1 MELTYPATA
10 LPDHSGGFSVVLA
23 ERVLSLADRLG
34 LPALWGQLGLGH
46 PSRRRTSYPTDQ
58 RLAAVLA
65 GLACGLRGIAPG
77 NLLLRPNSA
86 LRQRLGGRFPDQGT
100 IHRWLDQ
107 VTPDQAAA
115 LRQHLHAVVAEHGH
129 FWEGLWAGEPL
140 VLDLD
145 GQGLVARGRRFERA
159 QGGYLGDGLDKGYQ
173 RYVCYAGA
181 TAEVLDEV
189 LLPGNTTLMSAL
201 PEMLAGLN
209 EVLPRAVRGLVQLR
223 GDSHLGTATNIGR
236 MRHDGYHY
244 LCPLYSCWSKKRL
257 KELVRG
263 RRGGW
268 FRATDSTGRE
278 RQVRFWQVRRFRLA
292 GKGGYGVV
300 RPHAVVYREV
310 TAKGKEEWTVLLADR
325 GVRSGPKLWAHYH
338 ERGGTIEEYN
348 DQSERAYHLEVM
360 RTGRFAGLNAVQALV
375 GLCWDLT
382 RWATEGLRLPP
393 VLAPAADEGAWVA
406 AAALDLSQLMARAGH
421 SGLRLRRAAGGGP
434 LEVED
439 TAGTAESRA
448 WRRCLQQPIQL
459 LLRLTG

>member
-1 MELTYPATA
+1 MQLTYPETGG
-10 LPDHSGGFSVVLA
+10 PDRSGGFSVVLA
-23 ERVLSLADRLG
+23 ERVLAFADRLG
-34 LPALWGQLGLGH
+34 LPAQWAALSLGH
-46 PSRRRTSYPTDQ
+46 LTRRRTSYTADQ

-115 LRQHLHAVVAEHGH
+115 LRQHLHAVVAAHGR

-189 LLPGNTTLMSAL
+189 LLPGNTTAMSAL

-209 EVLPRAVRGLVQLR
+209 DVLPRAVRGRVQLR
-223 GDSHLGTATNIGR
+223 GDAHFGTATNIGR
-236 MRHDGYHY
+236 MRQAGYHY

-257 KELVRG
+257 RELVRG

-278 RQVRFWQVRRFRLA
+278 RRVQFWQVRRFRLA

-325 GVRSGPKLWAHYH
+325 GVRSGPKLWATYH

-375 GLCWDLT
+375 GLCGNLT
-382 RWATEGLRLPP
+382 HWATETLRLPP
-393 VLAPAADEGAWVA
+393 VLDPAADPADWVRA
-406 AAALDLSQLMARAGH
+406 AGLDLSHLMERAAR
-421 SGLRLRRAAGGGP
+421 SGLRLYREAGGP

-439 TAGTAESRA
+439 TAANAESRA
-448 WRRCLQQPIQL
+448 WVRCLQQPTQL
-459 LLRLTG
+459 RLRLTG

>member
-1 MELTYPATA
+1 MELTYPETCF
-10 LPDHSGGFSVVLA
+10 PDRGGGFSVVLA

-34 LPALWGQLGLGH
+34 LPACWGRLGLGH
-46 PSRRRTSYPTDQ
+46 PSRRSTSYSAGQ

-77 NLLLRPNSA
+77 NLWLRPNSA

-107 VTPDQAAA
+107 ATPDQAAA
-115 LRQHLHAVVAEHGH
+115 LRRHLHQVVAEHGR
-129 FWEGLWAGEPL
+129 FWEGLWAAAPL
-140 VLDLD
+140 VIDLD

-201 PEMLAGLN
+201 PELLAGLN
-209 EVLPRAVRGLVQLR
+209 EVFPRAVRGRVQLR
-223 GDSHLGTATNIGR
+223 GDAHLGTATNIGR
-236 MRHDGYHY
+236 MRRDGYHY
-244 LCPLYSCWSKKRL
+244 LCPLYSCWSKQKLR
-257 KELVRG
+257 ELVRG

-268 FRATDSTGRE
+268 FRAADSAGRA
-278 RQVRFWQVRRFRLA
+278 RRLQFWQVRRFRLA

-310 TAKGKEEWTVLLADR
+310 TAKGREEWTVLLADR
-325 GVRSGPKLWAHYH
+325 GVRSGPKLWAKYH

-348 DQSERAYHLEVM
+348 DQSERAYHLEVL

-382 RWATEGLRLPP
+382 RWATEALRLPP
-393 VLAPAADEGAWVA
+393 ALAPQADPAAWVA

-421 SGLRLRRAAGGGP
+421 SGLRLRRAEGGGP

-448 WRRCLQQPIQL
+448 WQRCLQQPIQL